1 MSAHDLH
8 ALKTNVLEHLLK
20 ASVRPFM
27 FGKGLEDILF
37 AQSLRPISPSLPASS
52 SQLTET
58 ETALATPLPPYAV
71 SSLPGADN
79 EMDASLLMSTDYIQP
94 LIPSDLSHLIDKV
107 FEPENAAWLRHLAAK
122 KFLQWR
128 AARPPTLYSAM
139 GATNGEMAMHN
150 YIHKHSHS
158 IRTPPSLSPITSP
171 PSSLLSSPSL
181 SPSPANLLIP
191 RPTSSFALARL
202 RDRHLYQQRQE
213 NLHIAKWATDLH
225 RSLRNERERHELLQH
240 GDKEQLLLDCIDED
254 VSSANTKEECWEIA
268 KVDAL
273 PSHRK
278 PHRSRSSALRRHLN
292 THDPLGLCALGDSFR
307 RSSWTTLK
315 VFGGFGIAGAIM
327 VVCCRAWNVDPWW
340 WMQQQWSWWT
350 QGLTHTSGWQSS
362 QAGTG
367 SEGGNGYGWGLWRD
381 W

>member
-8 ALKTNVLEHLLK
+8 AFKTNVLEHLLK

-27 FGKGLEDILF
+27 FGKSLEDILF
-37 AQSLRPISPSLPASS
+37 TQSLRPISPSLPASS

-58 ETALATPLPPYAV
+58 GTALNTALPPYAV

-79 EMDASLLMSTDYIQP
+79 EMDASLLMSSDYVRP
-94 LIPSDLSHLIDKV
+94 LIDSDLEHLIDRV

-128 AARPPTLYSAM
+128 AARPLTLYNAM
-139 GATNGEMAMHN
+139 GATNDGLAMHN
-150 YIHKHSHS
+150 YLHQHSRA
-158 IRTPPSLSPITSP
+158 IATPSSLSPITSP

-191 RPTSSFALARL
+191 RPASSFALARL
-202 RDRHLYQQRQE
+202 RDQHLYQQRQE
-213 NLHIAKWATDLH
+213 NLFIAKWATDLH
-225 RSLRNERERHELLQH
+225 RSLRNERERYELLQR
-240 GDKEQLLLDCIDED
+240 GDGEQYSLDCIDED
-254 VSSANTKEECWEIA
+254 SPPTDTQEQCWELA
-268 KVDAL
+268 KLGAM
-273 PSHRK
+273 PKHRK
-278 PHRSRSSALRRHLN
+278 PHRSHSSALRRHLN
-292 THDPLGLCALGDSFR
+292 AHDPLGLCALGDSFR

-315 VFGGFGIAGAIM
+315 VFGGFGVAGAIM

-340 WMQQQWSWWT
+340 WVQQQWLWWT
-350 QGLTHTSGWQSS
+350 QGHTHASGWQTS
-362 QAGTG
+362 QAATGT
-367 SEGGNGYGWGLWRD
+367 EGGDGYGWGLWRD